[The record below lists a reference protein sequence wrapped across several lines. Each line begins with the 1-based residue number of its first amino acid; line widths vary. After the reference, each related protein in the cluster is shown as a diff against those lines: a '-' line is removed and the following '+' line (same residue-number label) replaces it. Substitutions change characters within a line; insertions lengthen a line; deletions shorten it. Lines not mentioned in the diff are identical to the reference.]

1 MTPSSILIV
10 DDDTGDRKLIRRLLK
25 KLYPDVIV
33 FEGESAE
40 QALKFSDERIDV
52 AFIDYLLPSGSGI
65 DLITKFSDIWPR
77 ALVFIMTGQGD
88 EEIAKTAILAGA
100 GDYIA
105 KSAITLTAI
114 KRMVSNGMEV
124 ADMRWRIEE
133 HQSELQVFS
142 DVLVHDLRAPI
153 RAIQFLSDQIIED
166 YQAGDLEEVKR
177 EFKLMKNSVE
187 KMSDLIEQLASH
199 IRPDSECQAEVV
211 PVKSLF
217 ADLRTVL
224 AHDITESNA
233 QISWH
238 SGDLNV
244 RCFAPEV
251 TQLLQNLIG
260 NAIKYSPGARPEIQ
274 VMAMGHETGI
284 QVSVADNGIGVPPE
298 YRERIFEPFKRLQ
311 QTSDLPGSG
320 LGLATCARIARR
332 HNGKIWCDPDV
343 EKGTTIHFTLDLDA
357 QAAVQPVPTFGAARR
372 PHA

>member
-1 MTPSSILIV
+1 MTPTSALIV
-10 DDDTGDRKLIRRLLK
+10 DDDTGDRKLLRRLLS
-25 KLYPDVIV
+25 KLYPDIKI
-33 FEGESAE
+33 FETESAE
-40 QALKFSDERIDV
+40 QALELSGEHIDV
-52 AFIDYLLPSGSGI
+52 AFIDYLLPGGSGI
-65 DLITKFSDIWPR
+65 DLITQLSNVWPR

-88 EEIAKTAILAGA
+88 EEIAKSAILAGA

-105 KSAITLTAI
+105 KSAITAPAI
-114 KRMVSNGMEV
+114 KRMVSNGMQV

-133 HQSELQVFS
+133 HQNELQVFS

-153 RAIQFLSDQIIED
+153 RAVQFLSDQIIED
-166 YQAGDLEEVKR
+166 YNAGDLEEVTR
-177 EFKLMKNSVE
+177 EFGLLKNSVQ

-199 IRPDSECQAEVV
+199 IRPDSEGVADVV
-211 PVKSLF
+211 SVESLY

-224 AHDITESNA
+224 AHDIAESEA
-233 QISWH
+233 QITWH
-238 SGDLNV
+238 SSDLTV

-274 VMAMGHETGI
+274 VTATRYKSGVR
-284 QVSVADNGIGVPPE
+284 VSVADNGIGVPPE
-298 YRERIFEPFKRLQ
+298 YHKRIFEPFKRLQ

-320 LGLATCARIARR
+320 LGLATCAKIARR
-332 HNGKIWCDPDV
+332 HNGKIWCDPNV

-357 QAAVQPVPTFGAARR
+357 QDTVQSAPAFSAARR